1 MTTELLDLGIIEPVE
16 GSTPWVNPVVIV
28 PKNNWEI
35 CLCVNTR
42 QANQANYPT
51 PTVDKVLHTM
61 NSSKVFSKLVLKCR
75 YHQLELSPE
84 SREITS
90 NTCSIMVVTLV
101 FFIISGT
108 FTIATYNVDC
118 FLNFLKFQPHV
129 QWNVK
134 GLSHHVHSCRSWAEG
149 QVGQHTLRLYTT

>member
-16 GSTPWVNPVVIV
+16 GSTPWDNPVVIV

-61 NSSKVFSKLVLKCR
+61 NGSKVFSKLVLKCG

-108 FTIATYNVDC
+108 FNIATYNVDC

-129 QWNVK
+129 Q
-134 GLSHHVHSCRSWAEG
+134 
-149 QVGQHTLRLYTT
+149 